1 MFTAVP
7 EFSDWAAWH
16 FGAVQWLAWGA
27 AVLGLFR
34 VGICLRPWAGRY
46 AKCLLLGALPDAAT
60 LWSTAGRVVRRCR
73 SGWPDAIGAGL
84 WGGGAGVALM
94 AWGWPAFAPLV
105 LCQTMV
111 ALAWIDVRS
120 GLLPDA
126 LTLPLMV
133 AGWLYGPLSL
143 GVASSASALVWAGLA
158 GFAGGYRWLRGR
170 DGFGS
175 GDVKCLAALAGWLG
189 IPVTVSVL
197 GLACVL
203 GVAFWLCLRCLG
215 QSSAAGHGSPFGP
228 FIAAAAVPAILGG
241 PVSWPWL

>member
-1 MFTAVP
+1 
-7 EFSDWAAWH
+7 
-16 FGAVQWLAWGA
+16 
-27 AVLGLFR
+27 
-34 VGICLRPWAGRY
+34 
-46 AKCLLLGALPDAAT
+46 
-60 LWSTAGRVVRRCR
+60 
-73 SGWPDAIGAGL
+73 
-84 WGGGAGVALM
+84 
-94 AWGWPAFAPLV
+94 
-105 LCQTMV
+105 MV

-215 QSSAAGHGSPFGP
+215 QSSAAGRGSPFGP